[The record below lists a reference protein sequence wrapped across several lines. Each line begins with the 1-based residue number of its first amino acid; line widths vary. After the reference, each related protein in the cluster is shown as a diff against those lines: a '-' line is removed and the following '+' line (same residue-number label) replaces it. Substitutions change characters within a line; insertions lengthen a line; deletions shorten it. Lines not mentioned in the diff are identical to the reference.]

1 MSSLRRRE
9 APFFMSRLL
18 SKLEARDNSDFGR
31 EMHCEKK
38 EEKVANLINW
48 LHQEAPLRSRGKIT
62 DHDNG
67 GQRECGSRKPYH
79 WRMDEQANGTS
90 VANDKIGTSSRFLPC
105 ISGVNCQ
112 PQMGDSGTE

>member
-1 MSSLRRRE
+1 MSSLRPRE

-38 EEKVANLINW
+38 EEKVTNLINW
-48 LHQEAPLRSRGKIT
+48 LHQEAPLRSRGKTT
-62 DHDNG
+62 DDDNG
-67 GQRECGSRKPYH
+67 GQRECGSREPYH
-79 WRMDEQANGTS
+79 WRMDQHANGTS
-90 VANDKIGTSSRFLPC
+90 VANDKIGTSSHFLPC